1 MELEELLKDVLKDL
15 GDSPEETTAEQKQVG
30 QKNEGPVRAG
40 ANPASVAGTAAQPSQ
55 SPNAK
60 VPAPAA
66 VSTVKKP
73 APDTLDAAM
82 ERVLRQM
89 LGQSVAEVESAPS
102 EAATPHREPT
112 LREKT
117 ETVLSDLLTYR
128 PPAKTAEGAVDSEEE
143 EFRGLL
149 QLLLADVQSEAEG
162 SDVEAQKESEAV
174 SAQAAT
180 SASEPKSFSGN
191 SSMKRVSTSRYP
203 FRVVSPQSGVALSDL
218 WIQRFYQ
225 LTEDSRVLGW
235 IAFQGDVDIA
245 SDRDYDTQL
254 LASLRAYQQVLEE
267 LRTQIG
273 GMHIHKSFV
282 YSEQGQIRFYPME
295 DGVTLAVFADLE
307 EESADWLRESLS
319 VSRMEAAVHSR

>member
-15 GDSPEETTAEQKQVG
+15 GDATEETTNGQKQVG
-30 QKNEGPVRAG
+30 QKSEGPVRAS
-40 ANPASVAGTAAQPSQ
+40 ASAVSVDEKNAQKSQ
-55 SPNAK
+55 SPSAK
-60 VPAPAA
+60 AAASAPI
-66 VSTVKKP
+66 STTKKP
-73 APDTLDAAM
+73 APENLDVAM

-89 LGQSVAEVESAPS
+89 LGQSVAEVETAPS
-102 EAATPHREPT
+102 PVETQHREPT

-117 ETVLSDLLTYR
+117 EAVLSDLLTYR

-149 QLLLADVQSEAEG
+149 QLLLADVQSESDS
-162 SDVEAQKESEAV
+162 SDVAVEKETETA
-174 SAQAAT
+174 SAQTTT
-180 SASEPKSFSGN
+180 SSSEPKSFSGN
-191 SSMKRVSTSRYP
+191 PSMKRVSTSRYP
-203 FRVVSPQSGVALSDL
+203 FRVVSPSSGVALSDL
-218 WIQRFYQ
+218 WIRRFHQ

-235 IAFQGDVDIA
+235 IAFQGDADIA